1 MEKAAKLNREI
12 RKINKKLAAMSLNQ
26 EERNNYEFRLKAIR
40 DEADALDRATKQGL
54 EQGIE
59 RGVKENKKQMTKRM
73 LRKNMKIEDIMD
85 ITGLTKEEIEK
96 ISKED

>member
-1 MEKAAKLNREI
+1 M
-12 RKINKKLAAMSLNQ
+12 NQ

-59 RGVKENKKQMTKRM
+59 RGVHENKKQMTKRM